1 MLVVN
6 ALYLHIHYQLK
17 TNQMKNK
24 LKTIWHDFRID
35 PYYHII
41 LILSIALISILM
53 VGGMLSVIQTLIK

>member
-1 MLVVN
+1 
-6 ALYLHIHYQLK
+6 
-17 TNQMKNK
+17 MKNK

-41 LILSIALISILM
+41 LILSIALISMLM